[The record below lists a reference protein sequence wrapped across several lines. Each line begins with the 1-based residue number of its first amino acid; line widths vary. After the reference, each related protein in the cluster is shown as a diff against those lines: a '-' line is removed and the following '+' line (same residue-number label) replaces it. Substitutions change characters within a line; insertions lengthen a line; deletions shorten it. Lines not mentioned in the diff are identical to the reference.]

1 MTSKVGVA
9 ETESE
14 NLCEDMKSEKN
25 QSTPGIEPGTVSIS
39 KHAAPTYDTRTVV
52 LSLQVNYHYQ
62 CNDELYSFSRP
73 GDEVVFLYPDLKT
86 ALVGR
91 FEKNVMQEA
100 KETKVVAERCHKG
113 IKEIK

>member
-1 MTSKVGVA
+1 M
-9 ETESE
+9 
-14 NLCEDMKSEKN
+14 
-25 QSTPGIEPGTVSIS
+25 
-39 KHAAPTYDTRTVV
+39 
-52 LSLQVNYHYQ
+52 
-62 CNDELYSFSRP
+62 
-73 GDEVVFLYPDLKT
+73 FLYPDLKT